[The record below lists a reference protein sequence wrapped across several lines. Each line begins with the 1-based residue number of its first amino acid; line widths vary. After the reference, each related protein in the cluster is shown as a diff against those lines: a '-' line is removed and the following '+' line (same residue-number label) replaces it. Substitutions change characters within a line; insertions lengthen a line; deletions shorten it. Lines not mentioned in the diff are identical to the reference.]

1 MFPEFVSLSLFPW
14 GFSLSLSVIKE
25 VLHIHPSS
33 PFVTISSDTQ
43 TQEEITQLLVSKSH
57 RELLFQGTHHNPMI
71 WHPGHEKTLNHLMA
85 HFYWP
90 GIHGNVRIWCAAYRE
105 CQLINP
111 PATPKAPLHPLPL
124 IKVAFEKIGVD
135 LVGPLLNCTRASLC
149 VSSSG
154 LRNTIPRNSA
164 SLQYLHM

>member
-71 WHPGHEKTLNHLMA
+71 WHPGQEKNNEPSH
-85 HFYWP
+85 
-90 GIHGNVRIWCAAYRE
+90 
-105 CQLINP
+105 
-111 PATPKAPLHPLPL
+111 
-124 IKVAFEKIGVD
+124 
-135 LVGPLLNCTRASLC
+135 GPLLLAGHTWQCSHMVRSISWMSANKSAGYPKSAIAPTSINQGPVWKDWHGPRWAIIELHKGIALC
-149 VSSSG
+149 
-154 LRNTIPRNSA
+154 
-164 SLQYLHM
+164 